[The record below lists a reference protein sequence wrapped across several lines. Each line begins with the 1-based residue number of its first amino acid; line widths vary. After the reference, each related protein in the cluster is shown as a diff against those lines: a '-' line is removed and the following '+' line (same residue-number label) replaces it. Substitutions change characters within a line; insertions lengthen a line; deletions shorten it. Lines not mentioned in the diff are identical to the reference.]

1 MDFIVIGCD
10 GIYDNLSNEDI
21 VDCAWFAIDNCASER
36 KYDINLISLDMCNMI
51 IKNAMDKLSSDN
63 LSVIVIGL
71 DGLEKYINHQK
82 NKEIKNEIRKK

>member
-1 MDFIVIGCD
+1 MKILLILLGL
-10 GIYDNLSNEDI
+10 LSI
-21 VDCAWFAIDNCASER
+21 ICSHER
-36 KYDINLISLDMCNMI
+36 KYDIHLISLDVCDMI

-82 NKEIKNEIRKK
+82 NKEIKNEIKKK